1 MDCAVSI
8 PQKNALVKE
17 GLGVNPAMEGVVC
30 SMRKSKEKVSNLD
43 SLSAL
48 LLTFI
53 ALSGE
58 FPTEQISRLPSTD
71 AYKEKVIKS
80 LKNNGLIRTYYRDGL
95 RGLRLTAAAKKQ
107 LAADWPDRFFP
118 LFTGDTMTNAPK
130 YTIAHRLRLHRMAE
144 VLVSMF
150 NVGISS
156 FPWEKPAVFTPT
168 PLYKPPYIEWSA
180 YYSSR
185 EVKGLGAA
193 ATKIRN
199 SRAVGLLLTDGCI
212 FSIYNTGSAL
222 MKWEYQAEMRL
233 KAMLQIELCQK
244 RLSRQFGDA
253 ELSAILFGNHMGQV
267 PALLDAD
274 TKCRNHF
281 IQDGS
286 YHHFYF
292 LTNDHYGDI
301 ILYLLL
307 HPDEK
312 DALDNI
318 LAQGLD
324 PARPNWSVVNDAMD
338 GDSPVLFGYTCDMPR
353 IKKFGH
359 ALHIQDRTGTL
370 YCFDFQEEAMRLVCG
385 SNVEIQ
391 HIDFDAYEGS
401 VFHQPQETD

>member
-1 MDCAVSI
+1 MDD
-8 PQKNALVKE
+8 
-17 GLGVNPAMEGVVC
+17 
-30 SMRKSKEKVSNLD
+30 EKCQTPD
-43 SLSAL
+43 SESFSSL
-48 LLTFI
+48 LLTMT

-58 FPTEQISRLPSTD
+58 FPIEQIRRLSGSTSYAD
-71 AYKEKVIKS
+71 FVVKRLKREKLV
-80 LKNNGLIRTYYRDGL
+80 RTYYRDGL

-107 LAADWPDRFFP
+107 LAADWPDRFSP

-130 YTIAHRLRLHRMAE
+130 YTIPHRLRLHRMAE

-150 NVGISS
+150 NVGILS

-168 PLYKPPYIEWSA
+168 PLYEPPYIEWSA

-185 EVKGLGAA
+185 EVKGLGTA

-253 ELSAILFGNHMGQV
+253 ELSAILFGTGMGQV

-312 DALDNI
+312 EVLDNI

-324 PARPNWSVVNDAMD
+324 PALPNWPVVNDAMD
-338 GDSPVLFGYTCDMPR
+338 GDNPVLFGYTCDMPR

>member
-1 MDCAVSI
+1 MDA
-8 PQKNALVKE
+8 
-17 GLGVNPAMEGVVC
+17 
-30 SMRKSKEKVSNLD
+30 EKRQTPD
-43 SLSAL
+43 SDGFSSL
-48 LLTFI
+48 LLMLI

-58 FPTEQISRLPSTD
+58 FPIEQVRRLSGSISYADFVVKRL
-71 AYKEKVIKS
+71 KRER
-80 LKNNGLIRTYYRDGL
+80 LIRTYYRDGL

-107 LAADWPDRFFP
+107 LADDWPDRFAP

-130 YTIAHRLRLHRMAE
+130 YSVLHRLRLHRMAE

-150 NVGISS
+150 NVGILS
-156 FPWEKPAVFTPT
+156 FPWEKPAIFTPT
-168 PLYKPPYIEWSA
+168 PLYEPPYIEWPA

-185 EVKGLGAA
+185 EVKNMGAL

-199 SRAVGLLLTDGCI
+199 SRAVGLLLTDGSI
-212 FSIYNTGSAL
+212 FAIYNTGPAL

-233 KAMLQIELCQK
+233 KALLQIELCQN
-244 RLSRQFGDA
+244 RLPGQFGGA
-253 ELSAILFGNHMGQV
+253 ELGAILFGSDISQV
-267 PALLDAD
+267 PALLNAD

-338 GDSPVLFGYTCDMPR
+338 GDNPVLFGYTCDMPR
-353 IKKFGH
+353 IMKFDNV
-359 ALHIQDRTGTL
+359 LHIHGRTGTL
-370 YCFDFQEEAMRLVCG
+370 YCFDFQEDAMRQVCG
-385 SNVEIQ
+385 PNVEIRR
-391 HIDFDAYEGS
+391 IDFEAYEGS